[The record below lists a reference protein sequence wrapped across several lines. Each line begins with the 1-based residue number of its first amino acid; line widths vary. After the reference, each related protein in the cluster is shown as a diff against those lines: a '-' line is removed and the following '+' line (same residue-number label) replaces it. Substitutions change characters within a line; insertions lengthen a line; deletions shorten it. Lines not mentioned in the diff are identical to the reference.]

1 MPLFDEELKMLTDIQ
16 LLDRYRR
23 TGGSDS
29 IGALYGRYADLVYGV
44 CLKYLRSVPDAE
56 DTVME
61 LFELL
66 PEKLRRSEIREFRT
80 WLYSVTRNHC
90 LGLLRRAGRMPTAE
104 LAREPGEEAEV
115 LRLLTG
121 GEPNEAR
128 LNALE
133 RCLERL
139 PDPQRRSI
147 RLFFWEKQSYADIAA
162 ATSWHV
168 KSVKS
173 YIQNGKWNL
182 RLCLENKKV

>member
-1 MPLFDEELKMLTDIQ
+1 MPLSDKDRSSLSDAE
-16 LLDRYRR
+16 LLDRHRR
-23 TGGSDS
+23 TGGSDC
-29 IGALYGRYADLVYGV
+29 IGALYGRYAALVYGV

-56 DTVME
+56 DAVME

-90 LGLLRRAGRMPTAE
+90 LGLLRRAERMPTAE
-104 LAREPGEEAEV
+104 FAREPGEEAQV
-115 LRLLTG
+115 MRLLS
-121 GEPNEAR
+121 GEESDEAR
-128 LNALE
+128 LSALE
-133 RCLERL
+133 QCMERL

-147 RLFFWEKQSYADIAA
+147 RLFFWERKSYADIADI
-162 ATSWHV
+162 TSWHK

-173 YIQNGKWNL
+173 YIQNGKRNL